1 MKMMYKLFLCAIGAT
16 MLFSCV
22 KENFEEPQ
30 ENLIPEGYEIQKF
43 TATTSEADQPSNKTT
58 IEVNDDGTHGA
69 TLWSEGDQLGVYGDG
84 VTPDEFKYVLNYQ
97 AIRGINIFNIMV
109 LGRK

>member
-1 MKMMYKLFLCAIGAT
+1 MKMMYKLFLWALGAT

-30 ENLIPEGYEIQKF
+30 EKPIPDGYEIQKF
-43 TATTSEADQPSNKTT
+43 TATTNEADQPSNKTS

-69 TLWSEGDQLGVYGDG
+69 TLWSEGDELRIFWDG
-84 VTPDEFKYVLNYQ
+84 GNGTAEEPYL
-97 AIRGINIFNIMV
+97 IR
-109 LGRK
+109 